1 MAHNEEK
8 PIFGAGAAFFAFSFW
23 GIFPVFFKAVSQI
36 PAFEILAHRVLWT
49 VVFLAFIILFKKNL
63 KNVRAVFQNRKLLI
77 TLFISSLLVTTNWL
91 VFIWAVIND
100 RVLESSLGYF
110 INPLINVALGMLFLR
125 EKLRNWQWIAVGL
138 SAIGVGNLIWQHGT
152 IPWVAISVSIS
163 FGLYGLVR
171 KITSVDAVSGL
182 FVETILV
189 MPPMLAYLIYISLDG
204 SGSFNLSNL
213 KIMSLL
219 ITAGLM
225 TAIPLLLFVIATKN
239 LKLSTVG
246 FFQYIAPTA
255 HFLLAVYLY
264 DEPFT
269 DTHKITF
276 CLIWFALAIYSF
288 DSIASRQKD

>member
-8 PIFGAGAAFFAFSFW
+8 PIFGAGAAFLAFSFW

-49 VVFLAFIILFKKNL
+49 VVFLAVIILFKKNL
-63 KNVRAVFQNRKLLI
+63 KKVRAVFQNRKLLI

-125 EKLRNWQWIAVGL
+125 EKLRNWQWIAVGI

-171 KITSVDAVSGL
+171 KIAIVDAVSGL

-219 ITAGLM
+219 ITAGLI

-255 HFLLAVYLY
+255 HFLFAVYLY
-264 DEPFT
+264 NEPFT